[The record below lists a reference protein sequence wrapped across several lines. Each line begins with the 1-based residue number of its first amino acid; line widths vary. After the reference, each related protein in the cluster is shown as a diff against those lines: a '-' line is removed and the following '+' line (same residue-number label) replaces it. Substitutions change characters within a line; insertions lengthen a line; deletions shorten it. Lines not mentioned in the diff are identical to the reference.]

1 MAPPKQQKRWILA
14 PTRDLPPSGPIALGA
29 IVTSAK
35 RADQPLHTPSLADL
49 PPSAITTHDT
59 YDWTLDHQRTAT
71 GRVGLWTSFCQS
83 LGVGDAGIS
92 WTHGARERWEVR
104 RMRTRTLAA
113 APAEF
118 VEAAAR
124 AEAVRAYVARNRFR
138 RRVYMVTGVKT
149 AAGARGFVEDVRERG
164 VDARVGV
171 DATPFG
177 VPVAAGPRA
186 EGGRAAE
193 TRVGFGGAEEFVFA
207 FCLREVRVKRSGEVR
222 QKGFRDGDFMG
233 VDELRREERS
243 VEQVGVEVVGLA
255 ERDAGG
261 DDLDSDEVEAV
272 EEENGEEC
280 VCVKLED

>member
-1 MAPPKQQKRWILA
+1 M
-14 PTRDLPPSGPIALGA
+14 THGPIALGA

-49 PPSAITTHDT
+49 PPSAITTHDAH
-59 YDWTLDHQRTAT
+59 DWTLDHQRTAT

-83 LGVGDAGIS
+83 LLGGVGADAGIS
-92 WTHGARERWEVR
+92 WTNGACERWEVR

-113 APAEF
+113 APTEF
-118 VEAAAR
+118 VEGAAGA
-124 AEAVRAYVARNRFR
+124 AAVRAYVARNRFR

-149 AAGARGFVEDVRERG
+149 AAGARGFAESVRERG

-222 QKGFRDGDFMG
+222 QRGFRDGDFMG

-261 DDLDSDEVEAV
+261 DDLDLEEVEAV

-280 VCVKLED
+280 VCVKPED